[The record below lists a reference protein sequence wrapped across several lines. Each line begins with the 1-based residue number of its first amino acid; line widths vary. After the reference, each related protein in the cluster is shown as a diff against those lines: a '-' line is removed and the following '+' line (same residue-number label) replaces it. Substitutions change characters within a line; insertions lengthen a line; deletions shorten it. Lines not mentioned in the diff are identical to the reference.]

1 MNDVV
6 NESAKKPG
14 IVIFVSILNF
24 FSAALWFLG
33 AAFFTTAL
41 VFGNAVSFYQKI
53 TSQLQERLVTENL
66 SIGLNAV
73 LVFFLVFSLCLAVYH
88 LFLGIGLQ
96 KGKGAAWYVQIVTA
110 IIGLILIPYG
120 TIVSLVI
127 LIFFFQPN
135 VRSFFKV

>member
-1 MNDVV
+1 MTESV
-6 NESAKKPG
+6 NESPKKPG

-33 AAFFTTAL
+33 AGFFIMAII
-41 VFGNAVSFYQKI
+41 FGNAVSFYQKI
-53 TSQLQERLVTENL
+53 TSQLQERLVTQNL

-73 LVFFLVFSLCLAVYH
+73 LLFFLVFSSCMAVYH

-96 KGKGAAWYVQIVTA
+96 RGKGFAWYIQIVTA

-120 TIVSLVI
+120 TIISLVM
-127 LIFFFQPN
+127 LIFFFQAN
-135 VRSFFKV
+135 VRNYFKV